1 MKDHIN
7 NFGTY
12 LRETREGFNKLSL
25 RKFADKVN
33 VDPAYLSRI
42 EKGKISKPGRE
53 VIEKIASA
61 FCREIHLQSQFIL
74 SPSYDPEAECEEL
87 RRNLLL
93 NAGYKL
99 TDAELLGFKADQS
112 YSVEDL
118 FIDRLKD
125 KGIPEKYISL
135 AKKNVPQ
142 DLMTKVLSGEEPL
155 KNYIGLN
162 DDDNDYIP
170 QYYVPSSIQD
180 TSSLSLSDQEDSET
194 KFRAGSRAFIQVDG
208 DISSTQKEQLR
219 ALSALV
225 KSILKK

>member
-1 MKDHIN
+1 MRDHIN
-7 NFGTY
+7 SFGKY
-12 LRETREGFNKLSL
+12 LRDTREGYEYSL
-25 RKFADKVN
+25 RKFADEVD

-42 EKGKISKPGRE
+42 EKGKIRKPGRE

-61 FCREIHLQSQFIL
+61 FCREINRKSQLIL
-74 SPSYDPEAECEEL
+74 SSSYDPEAECEEL

-170 QYYVPSSIQD
+170 KYYVPSSIQD
-180 TSSLSLSDQEDSET
+180 TSSLSLSDQENSET